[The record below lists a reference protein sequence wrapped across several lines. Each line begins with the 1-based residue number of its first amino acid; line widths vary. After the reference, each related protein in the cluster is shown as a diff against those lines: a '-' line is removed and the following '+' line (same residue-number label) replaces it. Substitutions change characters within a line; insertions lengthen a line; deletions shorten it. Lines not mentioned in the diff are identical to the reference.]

1 MEFCNNKAYNH
12 QEIPRLN
19 ARARRA
25 VRDGRAYLKRSTFST
40 RIVYREHIV
49 LRTMYVRTD
58 NHSLRTQ
65 IQYANRFLSQASVG
79 PVSLTPFFLLGSAV
93 LCPTGSLS
101 CARNAVQCDVE
112 NQSPKL
118 TSCQVCR

>member
-49 LRTMYVRTD
+49 LRTMYVQTE
-58 NHSLRTQ
+58 T
-65 IQYANRFLSQASVG
+65 ITLSERKSNMPTAFCHRQAS
-79 PVSLTPFFLLGSAV
+79 
-93 LCPTGSLS
+93 
-101 CARNAVQCDVE
+101 ARFH
-112 NQSPKL
+112 
-118 TSCQVCR
+118 